1 MTLVA
6 GVSLVL
12 IPFRSSE
19 RAMTRIERDIAPT
32 LEACRLPAE
41 LIVVDNSSRP
51 SPLILSTL
59 AAAGVPHI
67 YRWLGRNDQ
76 YGPAINWAAQV
87 ARFDRLIYVCAEHG
101 RMLHPSWLP
110 DIIAPLEDER
120 VGMAGCIQ
128 PSGDAPR
135 KVGDIAR
142 QPGVRDEHIQGGI
155 FAARTAT
162 LRTQPY
168 SAEYAHLYSD
178 LWISAAMQARGLQLV
193 HVPSIISLWRKPARR
208 LPEGI
213 AWVHAEDYP

>member
-59 AAAGVPHI
+59 TAAGVPHI
-67 YRWLGRNDQ
+67 YRWFGRNDQ
-76 YGPAINWAAQV
+76 YGPAINWAVQV
-87 ARFDRLIYVCAEHG
+87 ARFDRLVYVCAEHG
-101 RMLHPSWLP
+101 RMLDPAWLP
-110 DIIAPLEDER
+110 DLLAPLDDAR

-128 PSGDAPR
+128 PSGDALR
-135 KVGDIAR
+135 KVGAIAA
-142 QPGVRDEHIQGGI
+142 GVNDEHVQGGI
-155 FAARTAT
+155 FAARTQT
-162 LRTQPY
+162 LRDVPY
-168 SAEYAHLYSD
+168 NCDFPHLYSD
-178 LWISAAMQARGLQLV
+178 LWISAAMMAKGLLLA
-193 HVPSIISLWRKPARR
+193 HVPSIHSVWRKPARR
-208 LPEGI
+208 LPGGV
-213 AWVHAEDYP
+213 AWVHAEDYH